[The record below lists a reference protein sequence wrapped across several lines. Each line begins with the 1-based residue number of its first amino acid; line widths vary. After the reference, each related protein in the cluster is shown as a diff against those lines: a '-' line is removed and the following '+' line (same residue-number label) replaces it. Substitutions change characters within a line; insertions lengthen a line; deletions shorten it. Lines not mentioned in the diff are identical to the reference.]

1 MTQNSKKYKIQNID
15 LANALRILSV
25 DAVQKAN
32 SGHPGMPMGMADVAT
47 VLFKK
52 FLKFDSSCPE
62 WPNRDRFM
70 LSAGHGSMLLYSLLF
85 LSGYQDIDI
94 DQIKNFRQ
102 LGSKTAGHP
111 EYKELDGIETTTGP
125 LGQGLANSV
134 GMALSEQMMSSRYGS
149 KIFDHYTYVVVG
161 DGCLMEGISH
171 EAISFAGHLRLGKLI
186 VLFDDNG
193 ISIDGPT
200 SLTVSDDQLA
210 RFKASNWHASKCDGH
225 DEDSIEL
232 SINRALKDPRP
243 SIIAFKTKIGFGSP
257 NKQGKASSHGSPMGD
272 EEIKLIR
279 KNLDWNHE
287 PFVIPER
294 ILEKWKK
301 IGIKGKSKR
310 ENWYKVLN
318 NSKYNSHLQNIFSGQ
333 LSENIEK
340 LLLNFKNDLAKNK
353 SPMATRKAS
362 ENALYEI
369 NKIVK
374 NMIGGSADL
383 TGSNN
388 TFVKGQELISQLD
401 FSGSYVFYGVRE
413 HAMAAIM
420 NGIALYGSFIPY
432 GGTFLVFSDY
442 CRPAIR
448 LSSLMGLR
456 VIYVMTHDSI
466 GLGEDGPTHQPVEHL
481 SSLRVIPNLEVWR
494 PADSVE
500 TLECWQA
507 AISQMDNPSILAL
520 SRQNVHPVR
529 QEGGDINWSSKGAYE
544 LLSNEKAELSLFAS
558 GTEVE
563 IAVSAAKK
571 LAIDK
576 IKTRIISV
584 PCLDRFLKQEKS
596 YIDLVLGRLP
606 KIIIEAGIRQ
616 SWDCI
621 LGDADYFIGMDSFG
635 SSAPGKDL
643 YKYFNITEEKIIQ
656 IATSIINKKEL

>member
-1 MTQNSKKYKIQNID
+1 MTQNSKKYKIKNIE

-62 WPNRDRFM
+62 WPNRDRFII
-70 LSAGHGSMLLYSLLF
+70 SAGHGSMLLYSLLF
-85 LSGYQDIDI
+85 LNGYQDIDL

-111 EYKELDGIETTTGP
+111 EYKELNGIETTTGP

-134 GMALSEQMMSSRYGS
+134 GMALSEKMMSSRYGS

-210 RFKASNWHASKCDGH
+210 RFKASNWHATNCDGH

-232 SINRALKDPRP
+232 SIKKALKDSRP

-287 PFVIPER
+287 PFVIPEK
-294 ILEKWKK
+294 ILEKWRK

-310 ENWYKVLN
+310 EKWYKVLN
-318 NSKYNSHLQNIFSGQ
+318 NSKYNSHLKKIFSGK
-333 LSENIEK
+333 LSGNIEK
-340 LLLNFKNDLAKNK
+340 LLLNFKNDLAKNAA
-353 SPMATRKAS
+353 PMATRKAS
-362 ENALYEI
+362 ETALYEI
-369 NKIVK
+369 NKIIK

-388 TFVKGQELISQLD
+388 TFVKGQEPISQLN

-448 LSSLMGLR
+448 LSALMGLR

-494 PADSVE
+494 PADSIE

-507 AISQMDNPSILAL
+507 AISKIDKPSILAL

-544 LLSNEKAELSLFAS
+544 LLANEKAELSLFAS

-596 YIDLVLGRLP
+596 YINLVLGRVP

-621 LGDADYFIGMDSFG
+621 LGDVDFFIGMDSFG

-656 IATSIINKKEL
+656 IAKSIISKKEL